1 MKKTLLATVA
11 LVSLAASTAF
21 AADLPAKTAPGAPL
35 TAMATSVDSLSF
47 SYGQDFVLDDFGT
60 KSKDT
65 FGATYA
71 HKFAGGY
78 SAGAAISTSQ
88 DTSNTVTQN
97 IEVQGGYSTSVLT
110 GLTVG
115 GKIGVGERFTT
126 DNFSYYAVYGAAD
139 YKVNDDLT
147 VNAVS
152 YRYRSAFDTDTN
164 GYQSNQIGT
173 GITYNINST
182 YAITTKIAR
191 NFDKDFNQTGDAF
204 TTGLT
209 IKF

>member
-1 MKKTLLATVA
+1 MKKTLLATAA
-11 LVSLAASTAF
+11 LFAFATAASAGGV
-21 AADLPAKTAPGAPL
+21 AEPVGAPL

-65 FGATYA
+65 FGATYT
-71 HKFAGGY
+71 HKFEGGY

-88 DTSNTVTQN
+88 DTNNTVTQN

-126 DNFSYYAVYGAAD
+126 DNFSYYAVYGSAD

-152 YRYRSAFDTDTN
+152 YRYRSAFDTDTS
-164 GYQSNQIGT
+164 GYQSHQIGT
-173 GITYNINST
+173 GVTYNINKT
-182 YAITTKIAR
+182 YAVTTKIAR